1 MRVLAIKLLVVAT
14 AVIAGSCMVRADSP
28 EEADQN
34 QRLLEKWREDPAH
47 YSWLKQGLQAFL
59 SLPAERQ
66 EQMRVLDRALRDE
79 DSATSVRL
87 MRVMERYSEWLQRLP
102 EADRKRVEAAPN
114 AKQRLQIVKELRE
127 REWIDR
133 LPLTTRQELEKL
145 TPDAR
150 RTRIAEIKKAELAF
164 NNSWRTASRQW
175 DELITQRPPDAIL
188 KQFEPEIR
196 ALVTQHLLPLLNAEE
211 KKRLQDSRDK
221 YPLFL
226 ETMVELTDKH
236 LVRLPGPAKGP
247 TRFSELPAKVREQVP
262 ELRTKTPPV
271 MRNVRERWPDYC
283 IAVNNYANNHKTKL
297 NPQLGPCRPSEFS
310 PEIKEFIAK
319 KLLPVL
325 DPDEKNRLTTAEGRW
340 PAYPRV
346 LADVAF
352 RHQFRVPGTGLPG
365 PSRLWDPYRKR
376 TASADAE
383 PLPGVSDATLLDFMR
398 NGLTA
403 EERGNLPSVALS
415 DPATIS
421 QLRQLYFQK
430 NPDELQRLRQ
440 QDRRKQLKK
449 APQK

>member
-1 MRVLAIKLLVVAT
+1 MRVNALILLVTAT
-14 AVIAGSCMVRADSP
+14 AIAVSCTARADSASD
-28 EEADQN
+28 EAEQN

-47 YSWLKQGLQAFL
+47 YAWLKQQLQDFL

-66 EQMRVLDRALRDE
+66 ERMRALDRALRDE

-87 MRVMERYSEWLQRLP
+87 LRVMERYSEWLQRLP
-102 EADRKRVEAAPN
+102 EVDRKRIEAAAN
-114 AKQRLQIVKELRE
+114 GKERLQIIKELRE

-133 LPLTTRQELEKL
+133 LPLATRQELQKL
-145 TPDAR
+145 APDGR
-150 RTRIAEIKKAELAF
+150 RTRIAELKKAEQAF
-164 NNSWRTASRQW
+164 NNSWRTAARQW
-175 DELITQRPPDAIL
+175 DELITPRPPVAML
-188 KQFEPEIR
+188 QQLQPEIR
-196 ALVTQHLLPLLNAEE
+196 SLVTQHLAPLLNAEE
-211 KKRLQDSRDK
+211 KKRLDDSREQ
-221 YPLFL
+221 YPLYL
-226 ETMVELTDKH
+226 ETLVELADKH

-271 MRNVRERWPDYC
+271 MQRVREKWPEYC
-283 IAVNNYANNHKTKL
+283 IGVSTYANNHKIKL
-297 NPQLGPCRPSEFS
+297 NLQLGPCRPSEFA
-310 PEIKEFIAK
+310 PDIQEFIAK

-325 DPDEKNRLTTAEGRW
+325 DPDEKTRLATAEGRW
-340 PAYPRV
+340 PAYPRL
-346 LADVAF
+346 LADLAF

-376 TASADAE
+376 TAAADAE
-383 PLPGVSDATLLDFMR
+383 PLPGVSDATLLEFMR

-415 DPATIS
+415 DPGTMS